1 MEQGNI
7 NNVSGVLGPTI
18 RERIESLMV
27 STESDTAKLALEKF
41 SELVKAQSEMTV
53 GELRKSREDLR
64 SLKDTIGQSAGIT
77 DRDRTNILS
86 LLNSQEMTVDNN
98 TTLAKRVTGTIK
110 DFASN
115 NAVDI
120 TSVAAGAFGRSPLMM
135 LGTKFVGDKI
145 KEGRE
150 NRRLKREE
158 QERTREALEQQA
170 RLTEEEF
177 SILRNRIS
185 DEEIIQKRNL
195 DNQDLQNK
203 TEEERRKILDEEK
216 NNYIRESRIQKEEQE
231 NLDQIK
237 QKEDEIA
244 SRFGLDL
251 PEVTPIPNNTDSND
265 TFNTENVS
273 GDTSNTENVNN
284 VFGDTSN
291 TENINNVSG
300 DTNNTENVS
309 SVSTQTAEESEKITP
324 ALENINNS
332 IKKIESIILEGSQ
345 GDLDKL
351 ENERET
357 NRLENEKVEISRET
371 NELLKDQLST
381 LKENEKNT
389 ETMMSSSEEGGGLGL
404 LALAG
409 GSIRGRLGK
418 LRGVAQ
424 KAGTIG
430 RGVLTAGAGIL
441 GGAKSLF
448 GRAAGS
454 AGGVGR
460 VATQS
465 AGGVISRSRSVL
477 SDSVKRS
484 SNILSSSRE
493 KISNFRQSATR
504 SLDRTR
510 GSVTRRGRGAIS
522 SASNIGRSA
531 VSGIRRAAGG
541 LGGRLSSITGAI
553 RSPRMMS
560 GGIASMIPS
569 MSGGSSP
576 SAVSSGSAKGGAKK
590 GGLLGKISS
599 MGGGKLGKLGKIGGK
614 GLGKSLLKKIPGVGA
629 IAGLGLAAGRLAKGD
644 GLGALGEAASGIAS
658 IVPGLGTAV
667 STAIDGAMITR
678 DMRSASGEEP
688 SNLENLSGDSS
699 QIPKINSPIVENK
712 LRATEAI
719 KESTITKEA
728 SKIKSAG
735 NQEPIS
741 QTANINAPNIN
752 NNTNNTIIKPIQP
765 YNEEK
770 TFKKVTD
777 GIRGYGSF

>member
-53 GELRKSREDLR
+53 GELKKSREDLR

-77 DRDRTNILS
+77 DRDRSNILS

-98 TTLAKRVTGTIK
+98 TTLAKRVTGTIR

-120 TSVAAGAFGRSPLMM
+120 TSVAAGVFGRSPLMM

-145 KEGRE
+145 KEGIE
-150 NRRLKREE
+150 NRKLKREE
-158 QERTREALEQQA
+158 QERTREALEDQA

-185 DEEIIQKRNL
+185 DEEIIQKKNL

-231 NLDQIK
+231 NLNQIK

-244 SRFGLDL
+244 SKFGLEL
-251 PEVTPIPNNTDSND
+251 PEVTPLPNNTDSNE
-265 TFNTENVS
+265 TFNTENIS
-273 GDTSNTENVNN
+273 GDTNS
-284 VFGDTSN
+284 
-291 TENINNVSG
+291 TENISNVSG
-300 DTNNTENVS
+300 DTNNTENIS
-309 SVSTQTAEESEKITP
+309 NVSTQQSEETEKITP

-332 IKKIESIILEGSQ
+332 IKKIESIILESSQ
-345 GDLDKL
+345 GDLAKL

-357 NRLENEKVEISRET
+357 NRLENEKVEISKET

-389 ETMMSSSEEGGGLGL
+389 ETMMDSSDGGALS
-404 LALAG
+404 ALAG
-409 GSIRGRLGK
+409 GAIGGKLGK
-418 LRGVAQ
+418 LRGIVGR
-424 KAGTIG
+424 AGTVG
-430 RGVLTAGAGIL
+430 RGILAAGSGIL
-441 GGAKSLF
+441 GGTKSLF
-448 GRAAGS
+448 GRAAGA

-460 VATQS
+460 NAERSV
-465 AGGVISRSRSVL
+465 GGVMSRSRTLL

-484 SNILSSSRE
+484 SNVLSSSRE
-493 KISNFRQSATR
+493 KISSLRQTTTR
-504 SLDRTR
+504 SLGGSR
-510 GSVTRRGRGAIS
+510 GSITRRGRGAIS

-531 VSGIRRAAGG
+531 VGGIRRAASG
-541 LGGRLSSITGAI
+541 LGGRLSSITGVI
-553 RSPRMMS
+553 RSPRMMM

-569 MSGGSSP
+569 IGGGSSP
-576 SAVSSGSAKGGAKK
+576 SDVSSATAKGGVKK
-590 GGLLGKISS
+590 GGLLGKIS
-599 MGGGKLGKLGKIGGK
+599 GAGVGNLDKLGKIGGK

-629 IAGLGLAAGRLAKGD
+629 IAGLGLAAGRLSKGD

-667 STAIDGAMITR
+667 STAIDGAMIAR
-678 DMRSASGEEP
+678 DMRSSSGEE
-688 SNLENLSGDSS
+688 SNNIENLSAGDS
-699 QIPKINSPIVENK
+699 QIPNINSPTVENK
-712 LRATEAI
+712 IRATERI

-735 NQEPIS
+735 NQEPTS

-770 TFKKVTD
+770 TFKKLSD
-777 GIRGYGSF
+777 NMRAGGYY

>member
-1 MEQGNI
+1 MEQSNI

-53 GELRKSREDLR
+53 GELKKSREDLR

-77 DRDRTNILS
+77 DRDRSNILS

-98 TTLAKRVTGTIK
+98 TTLAKRVTGTIR

-120 TSVAAGAFGRSPLMM
+120 TSVAAGVFGRSPLMM

-145 KEGRE
+145 KEGIE
-150 NRRLKREE
+150 NRKLKREE
-158 QERTREALEQQA
+158 QERTREALEDRA

-185 DEEIIQKRNL
+185 DEEIIQKKNL

-231 NLDQIK
+231 NLNQIK

-244 SRFGLDL
+244 SKFGLEL
-251 PEVTPIPNNTDSND
+251 PEVTPLPNNTDSNE
-265 TFNTENVS
+265 TFNTENISGDTNSTENISNVS
-273 GDTSNTENVNN
+273 GDTNS
-284 VFGDTSN
+284 
-291 TENINNVSG
+291 TENISNVSG
-300 DTNNTENVS
+300 DTNNTENIS
-309 SVSTQTAEESEKITP
+309 NVSTQQSEETEKITP

-332 IKKIESIILEGSQ
+332 IKKIESIILESSQ
-345 GDLDKL
+345 GDLAKL

-357 NRLENEKVEISRET
+357 NRLENEKVEISKET

-389 ETMMSSSEEGGGLGL
+389 ETMMDSSDGGALS
-404 LALAG
+404 ALAG
-409 GSIRGRLGK
+409 GAIGGKLGK
-418 LRGVAQ
+418 LRGIVGR
-424 KAGTIG
+424 AGTVG
-430 RGVLTAGAGIL
+430 RGILAAGSGIL
-441 GGAKSLF
+441 GGTKSLF
-448 GRAAGS
+448 GRAAGA

-460 VATQS
+460 NAERSV
-465 AGGVISRSRSVL
+465 GGVMSRSRTLL

-484 SNILSSSRE
+484 SNVLSSSRE
-493 KISNFRQSATR
+493 KISSLRQTTTR
-504 SLDRTR
+504 SLGGAR
-510 GSVTRRGRGAIS
+510 GSITRRGRGAIS

-531 VSGIRRAAGG
+531 VGGIRRAASG
-541 LGGRLSSITGAI
+541 LGGRLSSITGVI
-553 RSPRMMS
+553 RSPRMMM

-569 MSGGSSP
+569 IGGGSSP
-576 SAVSSGSAKGGAKK
+576 SDVSSATAKGGVKK
-590 GGLLGKISS
+590 GGLLGKIS
-599 MGGGKLGKLGKIGGK
+599 GAGVGNLDKLGKIGGK

-629 IAGLGLAAGRLAKGD
+629 IAGLGLAAGRLSKGD

-667 STAIDGAMITR
+667 STAIDGAMIAR
-678 DMRSASGEEP
+678 DMRSSSGEE
-688 SNLENLSGDSS
+688 SNNIENLSAGDS
-699 QIPKINSPIVENK
+699 QIPNINSPTVENK
-712 LRATEAI
+712 IRATERI

-735 NQEPIS
+735 NQEPTS

-770 TFKKVTD
+770 TFKKLSD
-777 GIRGYGSF
+777 NMRAGGYY

>member
-77 DRDRTNILS
+77 DRDRANILN

-120 TSVAAGAFGRSPLMM
+120 TSVAAGVFGRSPLMM

-150 NRRLKREE
+150 NRKLKREE

-273 GDTSNTENVNN
+273 GDTSNTENINN
-284 VFGDTSN
+284 VSGDTNN

-300 DTNNTENVS
+300 DTNNESNIS
-309 SVSTQTAEESEKITP
+309 SVSTQAVEESEKITP

-345 GDLDKL
+345 GDLAKL

-389 ETMMSSSEEGGGLGL
+389 ETMMSSSEDGGGLS
-404 LALAG
+404 ALAG
-409 GSIRGRLGK
+409 GAIGGRLGR

-448 GRAAGS
+448 SRAAGA
-454 AGGVGR
+454 AGGAGR
-460 VATQS
+460 AATQS

-510 GSVTRRGRGAIS
+510 SSVARRANGAIS
-522 SASNIGRSA
+522 SAPNIGRSA
-531 VSGIRRAAGG
+531 VGGIRRAAGG

-553 RSPRMMS
+553 RSPRMMA

-569 MSGGSSP
+569 MSGGSGT
-576 SAVSSGSAKGGAKK
+576 SAVAAGAAKGGAKK

-599 MGGGKLGKLGKIGGK
+599 VGGGKLSKLGKIGGK

-667 STAIDGAMITR
+667 STAIDGAMIAR
-678 DMRSASGEEP
+678 DMRSASGEES

-735 NQEPIS
+735 SQEPTS

-770 TFKKVTD
+770 TFKKLSD
-777 GIRGYGSF
+777 NMRASGYY

>member
-77 DRDRTNILS
+77 DRDRANILN

-120 TSVAAGAFGRSPLMM
+120 TSVAAGVFGRSPLMM

-150 NRRLKREE
+150 NRKLKREE

-273 GDTSNTENVNN
+273 GDTSNTEN
-284 VFGDTSN
+284 
-291 TENINNVSG
+291 INNVSG
-300 DTNNTENVS
+300 DTNNTENINNVS
-309 SVSTQTAEESEKITP
+309 GDTTNESNISNVSTQTAEESEKITP

-332 IKKIESIILEGSQ
+332 IKKIETIILEGSQ
-345 GDLDKL
+345 GDLAKL

-389 ETMMSSSEEGGGLGL
+389 ETMMDSSEGGDGLS
-404 LALAG
+404 ALAG
-409 GSIRGRLGK
+409 GALGGRLGK

-448 GRAAGS
+448 SRAAGA
-454 AGGVGR
+454 AGGAGR
-460 VATQS
+460 AATQS
-465 AGGVISRSRSVL
+465 AGGVISRSKSVL

-510 GSVTRRGRGAIS
+510 GSVARRGRGAIS

-531 VSGIRRAAGG
+531 VGGIRRAAGG
-541 LGGRLSSITGAI
+541 LGGRLSSIAGAV
-553 RSPRMMS
+553 RSPRMMA

-576 SAVSSGSAKGGAKK
+576 STVSSGVAKGGAKK
-590 GGLLGKISS
+590 GGLLGKVSS

-667 STAIDGAMITR
+667 STAIDGAMIAR
-678 DMRSASGEEP
+678 DMRSASGEES
-688 SNLENLSGDSS
+688 SNLENLSAGDS
-699 QIPKINSPIVENK
+699 QIPNINSPTVENK

-735 NQEPIS
+735 NQEPTS

-770 TFKKVTD
+770 TFKKLSD
-777 GIRGYGSF
+777 NMRASGYY